1 MKRNRGVTLVE
12 LIVVMAC
19 LGMVT
24 LFFWWILNS
33 STEDRYT
40 LTEKME
46 VQNSVT
52 ALLNI
57 IQQDIQEAKI
67 YNISGQKGI
76 LDVTGEPTYKFKN
89 FEYVF
94 SVDSRKVTKKIGS
107 EVVAEYGD
115 IIAFKLKKVENG
127 GKYGVEVKITGGKKP
142 MDYEGLD
149 KSRYSLNS
157 TFYTRNTI

>member
-1 MKRNRGVTLVE
+1 MKRNKGLTLVE
-12 LIVVMAC
+12 IIVVMAC

-24 LFFWWILNS
+24 LFFWSILNS
-33 STEDRYT
+33 STEDNYT

-52 ALLNI
+52 VLMNI

-76 LDVTGEPTYKFKN
+76 LDVSEEPTYKFKD
-89 FEYVF
+89 FEYIF
-94 SVDSRKVTKKIGS
+94 DEDSRKVTKEIDDI
-107 EVVAEYGD
+107 VVTEYGD
-115 IIAFKLKKVENG
+115 IIDFKLEKVENG
-127 GKYGVEVKITGGKKP
+127 SKYGVEVKITGGKKP
-142 MDYEGLD
+142 MNYEGLD

-157 TFYTRNTI
+157 TFYTRNTV